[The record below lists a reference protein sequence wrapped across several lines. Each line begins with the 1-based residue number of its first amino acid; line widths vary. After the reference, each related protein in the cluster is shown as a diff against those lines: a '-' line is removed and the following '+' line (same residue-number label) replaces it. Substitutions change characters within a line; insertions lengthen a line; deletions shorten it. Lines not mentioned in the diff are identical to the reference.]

1 MTMIER
7 NEKIKELKKLL
18 AECNDFIQNTKTE
31 WDEELEECK
40 KDYEEACA
48 DLAEAE
54 LEYERELKRAANEGY
69 NEAQMKT
76 LRSLQE
82 EGITLCK
89 KAKEQAEEFLR
100 KAQEDVERYPEL
112 LEQAKADKEKLE
124 IQLMQ
129 LQKNT
134 NSPLKWLINIVI
146 WVIIIAVIFKAC
158 GK

>member
-1 MTMIER
+1 MTTTER

-146 WVIIIAVIFKAC
+146 WVVIIAVIFKAC